1 MKRYRV
7 SRFHTE
13 QAQGHE
19 RQSIDWNETL
29 LEARLLAMAYSEF
42 YACSVVVDDTQP
54 NDDGFTHLVA
64 EYQNGV
70 QVGNHESL
78 AQKESSNCA
87 KLLWN
92 A

>member
-7 SRFHTE
+7 SQFHTE

-19 RQSIDWNETL
+19 RQSVDWTETL
-29 LEARLLAMAYSEF
+29 PEARLLAVAYSGF
-42 YACSVVVDDTQP
+42 YACVVVVDDTQP

-70 QVGNHESL
+70 QVGNHESA
-78 AQKESSNCA
+78 AQT
-87 KLLWN
+87 
-92 A
+92 